1 MYSFTKEGLYMKRS
15 MRFHFAHLLG
25 KTAMLVQKAL
35 GMNASLFPGKLALR
49 LCPDFGRQIGKP
61 ETVIAVTGTNGKTTS
76 CNLALSILEDNG
88 YTVLNNRLGSNI
100 NAGIA
105 TALISGSNLTGS
117 VKKKYDLALFEV
129 DERSSRLIYDYVK
142 PDYLLCTNLF
152 RDSIRR
158 NAHAE
163 YIFNFINSAIPEK
176 THLILNGDDIISGRL
191 AENNSRTYF
200 SVMPMETD
208 RPKCENIINDMAI
221 CPECHANLEFSHVR
235 YHHIGKAKCPACG
248 FEMPKAA
255 YTAEADTWE
264 MKLTVSDK
272 DGKHTY
278 HLVNDSVFN
287 IYNEAGVIA
296 LLREFG
302 LTQDRI
308 SRSLNKADIVG
319 SRHSN
324 DEVNGT
330 KVVTNLAKGLNPV
343 ACSCVF
349 DYVSRE
355 PGTKEII
362 LILNDGAG
370 INEASENVTWIF
382 DTDYHFLNQPNIK
395 RIIIGGC
402 RAEDEKLH
410 LLIAGY
416 PEDRIICT
424 AKEMD
429 TPDFLQYDT
438 DGIYIL
444 HDLFYSDHAAKISKQ
459 VKDKLQSKGGKAV

>member
-1 MYSFTKEGLYMKRS
+1 MKRS
-15 MRFHFAHLLG
+15 LRFHFAHLLG
-25 KTAMLVQKAL
+25 KTAMCVQKML
-35 GMNASLFPGKLALR
+35 RMNASYFPGTLALKI
-49 LCPDFGRQIGKP
+49 CPDFGRQIGKP
-61 ETVIAVTGTNGKTTS
+61 EKIIAVTGTNGKTTS
-76 CNLALSILEDNG
+76 CNLALSVLEDNG
-88 YTVLNNRLGSNI
+88 YTVLSNRLGSNV

-105 TALISGSNLTGS
+105 TALISGTTLTGS
-117 VKKKYDLALFEV
+117 IKKKYDLAVFEV

-142 PDYLLCTNLF
+142 PDFLLCTNLF

-158 NAHAE
+158 NAHTE
-163 YIFNFINSAIPEK
+163 YIFNFINSAIPET
-176 THLILNGDDIISGRL
+176 THMILNGDDIISGRL
-191 AENNSRTYF
+191 AENNKRTYF
-200 SVMPMETD
+200 SILPMETD
-208 RPKCENIINDMAI
+208 RATCENIINDMAI
-221 CPECHANLEFSHVR
+221 CPECHANLEFTNVR

-248 FEMPKAA
+248 FEMPKAD
-255 YTAEADTWE
+255 YIAEADTWD
-264 MKLTVSDK
+264 MKLTVSEN
-272 DGKHTY
+272 GEKHSF

-287 IYNEAGVIA
+287 IYNEVGVIA

-302 LTQDRI
+302 LTQDQI
-308 SRSLNKADIVG
+308 SRSLNKTDIVG

-324 DEVNGT
+324 TEVNGT

-382 DTDYHFLNQPNIK
+382 DTDYHFLNQPDIK

-416 PEDRIICT
+416 PEERIICT
-424 AKEMD
+424 EKEMD
-429 TPDFLQYDT
+429 TQNFLQYDT
-438 DGIYIL
+438 DSIYIL
-444 HDLFYSDHAAKISKQ
+444 HDLFYSDHAAKIRDY
-459 VKDKLQSKGGKAV
+459 VKDQLRGKGGKQ

>member
-1 MYSFTKEGLYMKRS
+1 MKRS
-15 MRFHFAHLLG
+15 LRFHFAHLAG
-25 KTAMLVQKAL
+25 KTAMFVQKL
-35 GMNASLFPGKLALR
+35 LRMNASYFPGKLALT
-49 LCPDFGRQIGKP
+49 LCPDFGQQIGKP
-61 ETVIAVTGTNGKTTS
+61 KKIIAVTGTNGKTTS

-88 YTVLNNRLGSNI
+88 YTVLNNRLGSNV

-105 TALISGSNLTGS
+105 TALISGTTLTGS
-117 VKKKYDLALFEV
+117 IKKKYDLALFEV

-142 PDYLLCTNLF
+142 PDFLLCTNLF

-158 NAHAE
+158 NAHTE

-176 THLILNGDDIISGRL
+176 THMILNGDDIISGRL
-191 AENNSRTYF
+191 AENNTRTYF
-200 SVMPMETD
+200 SILPMETD
-208 RPKCENIINDMAI
+208 RATCENIINDMAI
-221 CPECHANLEFSHVR
+221 CPKCHTNLEFSNVR

-248 FEMPKAA
+248 FEMPKAD
-255 YTAEADTWE
+255 YIAEADTWD
-264 MKLTVSDK
+264 MKLTISEK
-272 DGKHTY
+272 DSREIF

-287 IYNEAGVIA
+287 IYNEVGVIA

-302 LTQDRI
+302 LTQAQI
-308 SRSLNKADIVG
+308 SRSLSKTDIVG

-324 DEVNGT
+324 LEAGGT

-410 LLIAGY
+410 LLIAGF
-416 PEDRIICT
+416 PEERIICT
-424 AKEMD
+424 EKEMD
-429 TPDFLQYDT
+429 TQNFLQYDT
-438 DGIYIL
+438 DSIYIL
-444 HDLFYSDHAAKISKQ
+444 HDLFYSDHAMKIRDYVTEQ
-459 VKDKLQSKGGKAV
+459 LRGKGGKQ

>member
-1 MYSFTKEGLYMKRS
+1 MKRS
-15 MRFHFAHLLG
+15 LRFHFAHLLG
-25 KTAMLVQKAL
+25 KLALHTQKLL
-35 GMNASLFPGKLALR
+35 GMNASFFPGLLAIKI
-49 LCPDFGRQIGKP
+49 CPDFCGQIGVP
-61 ETVIAVTGTNGKTTS
+61 EKIIAVTGTNGKTTS

-88 YTVLNNRLGSNI
+88 YTVLNNRLGSNL
-100 NAGIA
+100 NYGLAS
-105 TALISGSNLTGS
+105 ALIGGSTLSGN
-117 VKKKYDLALFEV
+117 VKKEYDIALFEV
-129 DERSSRLIYDYVK
+129 DERSSRRIYEYIQ

-163 YIFNFINSAIPEK
+163 YIFNFINSALPEK
-176 THLILNGDDIISGRL
+176 THMILNGDDVISGRL
-191 AENNSRTYF
+191 GENNEQTYF
-200 SVMPMETD
+200 SILPMDTD
-208 RPKCENIINDMAI
+208 RARCENIINDMAI
-221 CPECHANLEFSHVR
+221 CPECHANLEFTNVR

-248 FEMPKAA
+248 FEMPKAKYA
-255 YTAEADTWE
+255 AEVNTWDMTLIISE
-264 MKLTVSDK
+264 NGD
-272 DGKHTY
+272 KHTY

-287 IYNEAGVIA
+287 IYNEVGVIA

-302 LTQDRI
+302 LSKDQI
-308 SRSLNKADIVG
+308 SRSLSKTDIVG

-324 DEVNGT
+324 DEVGGT

-382 DTDYHFLNQPNIK
+382 DTDYHFLNKPDIK

-424 AKEMD
+424 EKEMD
-429 TPDFLQYDT
+429 TPNFLQYDT
-438 DGIYIL
+438 DNIYIL
-444 HDLFYSDHAAKISKQ
+444 HDLYYSDHAMKIRDQ
-459 VKDKLQSKGGKAV
+459 VKDHLRSKEGI

>member
-1 MYSFTKEGLYMKRS
+1 MKRS
-15 MRFHFAHLLG
+15 LRFHFAHLMG
-25 KTAMLVQKAL
+25 KTALFVQKLL
-35 GMNASLFPGKLALR
+35 GMNASYFPGKLALK
-49 LCPDFGRQIGKP
+49 LCPDFGLQIGKP
-61 ETVIAVTGTNGKTTS
+61 EKIIAVTGTNGKTTS

-88 YTVLNNRLGSNI
+88 YTVLSNRLGSNV
-100 NAGIA
+100 NAGIIS
-105 TALISGSNLTGS
+105 ALISGSTLTGNM
-117 VKKKYDLALFEV
+117 KKKYDMALFEV
-129 DERSSRLIYDYVK
+129 DERSSKLIYKYVK
-142 PDYLLCTNLF
+142 PDFLLCTNLF

-158 NAHAE
+158 NAHTE

-176 THLILNGDDIISGRL
+176 THMILNGDDIISGRL
-191 AENNSRTYF
+191 AENNARTYF
-200 SVMPMETD
+200 SVMPMDTD
-208 RPKCENIINDMAI
+208 RPACENIINDMAI
-221 CPECHANLEFSHVR
+221 CPKCHANLEFTNVR

-248 FEMPKAA
+248 FAMPKAE
-255 YTAEADTWE
+255 YSAEANTWE
-264 MKLTVSDK
+264 MKMAVSEK
-272 DGKHTY
+272 DGVHMY

-287 IYNEAGVIA
+287 IYNEIGVIA

-302 LTQDRI
+302 LTQDQI
-308 SRSLNKADIVG
+308 SRSLNKSNIVS

-382 DTDYHFLNQPNIK
+382 DTDYHFLNQPDIK

-424 AKEMD
+424 EKEMD
-429 TPDFLQYDT
+429 TQNFLQYDT
-438 DGIYIL
+438 DSIYIL
-444 HDLFYSDHAAKISKQ
+444 HDLFYSDHAMKICDHVKQ
-459 VKDKLQSKGGKAV
+459 QLRSKGGK

>member
-1 MYSFTKEGLYMKRS
+1 MKRS
-15 MRFHFAHLLG
+15 LRFHFAHLLG
-25 KTAMLVQKAL
+25 KTAMLVQKTL
-35 GMNASLFPGKLALR
+35 RMNASFFPGKLALK
-49 LCPDFGRQIGKP
+49 LCPDFGQQIGKP

-76 CNLALSILEDNG
+76 CNLALNILEDNR
-88 YTVLNNRLGSNI
+88 YTVLSNRLGSNV

-105 TALISGSNLTGS
+105 TALISGTTLTGS
-117 VKKKYDLALFEV
+117 IKKKFDLALFEV
-129 DERSSRLIYDYVK
+129 DERSSKLIYDYVK

-163 YIFNFINSAIPEK
+163 YIFNFINSALPEK

-191 AENNSRTYF
+191 GENNPRTYF
-200 SVMPMETD
+200 SVSPMETD
-208 RPKCENIINDMAI
+208 RSKCENIINDMAI
-221 CPECHANLEFSHVR
+221 CPVCHANLEFSNVR
-235 YHHIGKAKCPACG
+235 YHHIGKAKCLACG
-248 FEMPKAA
+248 FEMPKAD
-255 YTAEADTWE
+255 YIAEANTWE
-264 MKLTVSDK
+264 MKLSVSDS
-272 DGKHTY
+272 DGKYVY

-287 IYNEAGVIA
+287 IYNEIGVIA
-296 LLREFG
+296 LLRKFG
-302 LTQDRI
+302 LTPDQI
-308 SRSLNKADIVG
+308 SRSLSKTDIVG

-382 DTDYHFLNQPNIK
+382 DTDYHFLNQPDIK

-410 LLIAGY
+410 LLISGY

-424 AKEMD
+424 EKEMD
-429 TPDFLQYDT
+429 TPKFLQYDT
-438 DGIYIL
+438 DSIYVL
-444 HDLFYSDHAAKISKQ
+444 HDLFYSDHAMKIRDHIKNE
-459 VKDKLQSKGGKAV
+459 LQSKGGKNI